1 MYYPVQPVTVIQ
13 ELQGMNHAFPFHET
27 QETNEDGHA
36 KEQQGVQTEQT
47 KKQGQ
52 MVTQMVPSMPTKE
65 QSSHDKHKRE
75 EMPPASN
82 TKEVKLH
89 APAPTTLK
97 QKSYACIDEVQTL
110 FTFFD

>member
-1 MYYPVQPVTVIQ
+1 M
-13 ELQGMNHAFPFHET
+13 
-27 QETNEDGHA
+27 
-36 KEQQGVQTEQT
+36 EQT

-52 MVTQMVPSMPTKE
+52 MVTQMVPSTPTNE
-65 QSSHDKHKRE
+65 QSSHDKHNRE
-75 EMPPASN
+75 EMPPASK

-97 QKSYACIDEVQTL
+97 QKSYACTDEVQTL

>member
-1 MYYPVQPVTVIQ
+1 M
-13 ELQGMNHAFPFHET
+13 LFLFHET

-36 KEQQGVQTEQT
+36 KEQQEVQTEQT

-52 MVTQMVPSMPTKE
+52 ILTKTIPSTP
-65 QSSHDKHKRE
+65 SSKT
-75 EMPPASN
+75 N
-82 TKEVKLH
+82 EVKLH

-97 QKSYACIDEVQTL
+97 QKSYACTDEVQTL

>member
-1 MYYPVQPVTVIQ
+1 M
-13 ELQGMNHAFPFHET
+13 LFLFHET
-27 QETNEDGHA
+27 QETNDDDHA

-52 MVTQMVPSMPTKE
+52 MLTKTVPSTP
-65 QSSHDKHKRE
+65 SSKT
-75 EMPPASN
+75 N
-82 TKEVKLH
+82 EVKPH

-97 QKSYACIDEVQTL
+97 QKSYACTDEVQTL

>member
-1 MYYPVQPVTVIQ
+1 M
-13 ELQGMNHAFPFHET
+13 LFLFHET
-27 QETNEDGHA
+27 QETNKDDHA

-52 MVTQMVPSMPTKE
+52 MVTKE
-65 QSSHDKHKRE
+65 QSSHDKHNRE
-75 EMPPASN
+75 EMPPASK

-97 QKSYACIDEVQTL
+97 QKSYACTDEVQTL

>member
-1 MYYPVQPVTVIQ
+1 M
-13 ELQGMNHAFPFHET
+13 LFLFHET

-36 KEQQGVQTEQT
+36 KEQQGVQIEQT

-52 MVTQMVPSMPTKE
+52 MVTKMVPSTLTKE
-65 QSSHDKHKRE
+65 QSSRDKHNRE
-75 EMPPASN
+75 EIPPASK

-97 QKSYACIDEVQTL
+97 QKSYACTHEVQTL